1 VCAGTRPPL
10 AHPDGPVTLLT
21 LEVTSTAQT
30 QAAAEQQG
38 SMVRSPPAGY
48 EQRGAQME
56 LASSMEGPMHDRVL
70 DRLSWLAAAISSGHH
85 LNHLIPPGE
94 LEG

>member
-1 VCAGTRPPL
+1 
-10 AHPDGPVTLLT
+10 
-21 LEVTSTAQT
+21 
-30 QAAAEQQG
+30 
-38 SMVRSPPAGY
+38 
-48 EQRGAQME
+48 ME